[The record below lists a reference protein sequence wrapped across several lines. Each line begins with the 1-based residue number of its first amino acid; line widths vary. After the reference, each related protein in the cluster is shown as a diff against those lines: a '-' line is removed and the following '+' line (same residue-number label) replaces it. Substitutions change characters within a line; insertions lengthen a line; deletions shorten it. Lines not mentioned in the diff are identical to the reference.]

1 LAHEKH
7 LKTIAFPFVG
17 TGFVICPI
25 EETSKI
31 ALSVSVEHL
40 KRFPD
45 IEKVFLFY
53 FQTRTWISIGRILR
67 PLNS

>member
-1 LAHEKH
+1 
-7 LKTIAFPFVG
+7 LKTITFRFVG
-17 TGFVICPI
+17 TGFFICPI

-31 ALSVSVEHL
+31 ALSVTVEHL

-53 FQTRTWISIGRILR
+53 FQTRTWISIARILS
-67 PLNS
+67 PFNS